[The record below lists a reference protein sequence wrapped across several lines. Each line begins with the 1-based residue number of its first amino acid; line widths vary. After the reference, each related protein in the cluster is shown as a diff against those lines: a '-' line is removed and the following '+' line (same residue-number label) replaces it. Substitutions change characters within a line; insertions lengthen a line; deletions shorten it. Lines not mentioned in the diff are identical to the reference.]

1 MKTKPTYQELEKK
14 LIQLQNIAKIGLYN
28 LDLNTNLFSSTPAFD
43 SIIGISEKDIKSH
56 EYFRSIL
63 HPEDLALND
72 KLFSDS
78 IKMKQDY
85 SSEYRILINNKKE
98 LKWINEQGRVIYKKG
113 EPISF
118 IGTIQDITKQK
129 ISEQELKKTKEEI
142 DKSEK
147 KFRELY
153 EKSGDAIL
161 IIENG
166 VFVECNQAAVDM
178 LKYKTK
184 SDFLSSHPSKLSPKF
199 QPDGINSYK
208 KSQEMMRIAL
218 EKGTHRF
225 EWMHTR
231 RDGETF
237 PVEVLL
243 TAIENKPNSKTIH
256 CVWRDITERKESEA
270 DLVKLNTAISN
281 SINEVYIF
289 DSINLKFSFA
299 NKGAINNLGYTLEE
313 LKLLSPFDIKPE
325 LTHDNFIEIIAPMVN
340 GEINKL
346 QFETIH
352 QRKNRTTYPVE
363 VNLSKFIINDNSYLL
378 AIIIDITERKKSEQ
392 ALKNS
397 ENALKIAQNIA
408 QLGSYNLNLKDF
420 SFTSSSIF
428 DSIVGLNMKDIKTL
442 DTWHNIFVHPDD
454 LLENK
459 KMFEDCIKT
468 GNKYDREYRIITKN
482 TKELKWLHGLGE
494 IIYKDD
500 KPTHFT
506 GTIQEITQRKLIEE
520 KIKQSDAILNQISS
534 IVKVVDKKGNIIY
547 ASPSMKTI
555 LGYDPQD
562 MLGQGWWINTSPDR
576 KKANEVRDDILNMV
590 HNNVLLKEELTYRKI
605 ITKNGKEKLFQ
616 WVNSKG
622 LDDSII
628 FIGIDVT
635 EKHEKEMQ
643 FKTLTETAQDA
654 IIISSH
660 ERKVI
665 EWNKAAEQMFGYSK
679 EEILNKPITLLIP
692 KMRIKQHKEKINK
705 VIEHDLD
712 RNKKDII
719 LNGISKNGQT
729 FPIEISQ
736 NSWKNKGNYV
746 YCTFVRDITGRH
758 HEEQIKEIIYSINKY
773 AQKTVKLDKLLPF
786 IKKSLNSVINTSN
799 FFVALY
805 DKKRR
810 TFTTAYRID
819 LEVGKNN
826 NFLHNFPKE
835 KSFSG
840 YVIDTKKPLLST
852 NRTIKSLISKGVIEE
867 LGVKSK
873 CWLGVPIIVDTE
885 AIGVMVVQSYISKKA
900 YTQDDVTL
908 LELIAANISKTIKQS
923 KDFEK
928 INLLN
933 QALIQ
938 TPSIVMITNTRGKL
952 EYVNP
957 SFTKITG
964 YKPEEVLG
972 KNTRFLSAGKKNNH
986 IYRILRKTVTKGKHW
1001 QDEFDNLKKDGSKF
1015 RVSATISPVKNKE
1028 GEITH
1033 YIAVEEDI
1041 TEKRKLERQFINAF
1055 IEAQEIEKQAFGEE
1069 LHDGISQILSAEG
1082 MYIDLLIEQNQV
1094 HTNDKSKFLNKI
1106 RELNINAVNEAR
1118 NISHGLMSY
1127 QLKRN
1132 GLIEAVKNICSD
1144 FNSTTN
1150 LTIDFT
1156 VNNVDENELSNE
1168 IKTNLF
1174 RVIQEITT
1182 NIVRHSSANKASI
1195 VLNKLNNGSLKL
1207 IVKDNGVGI
1216 DLDKIKSDKNGIG
1229 IKNLERRIIYLN
1241 GTINVNSK
1249 SNEGTHYTIEVPLL
1263 N

>member
-14 LIQLQNIAKIGLYN
+14 LMQLQDIAKIGLYN
-28 LDLNTNLFSSTPAFD
+28 LDLNTNLFSSTPVFD
-43 SIIGISEKDIKSH
+43 SIIGISKKDIKSH
-56 EYFRSIL
+56 EYFRSIV

-85 SSEYRILINNKKE
+85 NSEYRIFINNKKE
-98 LKWINEQGRVIYKKG
+98 LKWINEQGRVIYKNG

-129 ISEQELKKTKEEI
+129 ISEQEIKKSKEEI

-147 KFRELY
+147 KFRDLF

-166 VFVECNQAAVDM
+166 VFVECNQAAFDM

-208 KSQEMMRIAL
+208 KAQEMMRIAL
-218 EKGTHRF
+218 KKGTHRF

-231 RDGETF
+231 RGGETF

-243 TAIENKPNSKTIH
+243 TAVENKPNSKIIH
-256 CVWRDITERKESEA
+256 CVWRDITERKESEV

-289 DSINLKFSFA
+289 DSVNLKFSFA
-299 NKGAINNLGYTLEE
+299 NKGAINNLGYTFEE
-313 LKLLSPFDIKPE
+313 LKSISPFDIKPE
-325 LTHDNFIEIIAPMVN
+325 FTHDNFSEIIAPLLN

-352 QRKNRTTYPVE
+352 QRKDRTTYPVE

-397 ENALKIAQNIA
+397 ENALKIAQKIA

-428 DSIVGLNMKDIKTL
+428 DSIVGLKMKDIKTFE
-442 DTWHNIFVHPDD
+442 TWHNIIVHPDD

-459 KMFEDCIKT
+459 KLFEDCLKT

-494 IIYKDD
+494 IIYKDG
-500 KPTHFT
+500 KPRHFT

-520 KIKQSDAILNQISS
+520 RIKQSDAILNQITS

-555 LGYDPQD
+555 LGYDAQD
-562 MLGQGWWINTSPDR
+562 MLGQGWWINTSPDP
-576 KKANEVRDDILNMV
+576 KKAIEVRDDMLNKI
-590 HNNVLLKEELTYRKI
+590 HNNVPLNEELIYRKI
-605 ITKNGKEKLFQ
+605 ITKDGKEKLFQ

-622 LDDSII
+622 HDDSII

-635 EKHEKEMQ
+635 EKHEKEIQ
-643 FKTLTETAQDA
+643 FKTLTETAKDA
-654 IIISSH
+654 IIISNH
-660 ERKVI
+660 ERMVI

-679 EEILNKPITLLIP
+679 EEILNKPVTLLMP
-692 KMRIKQHKEKINK
+692 KMHIEQHKKKFNK
-705 VIEHDLD
+705 AKEYAFDIG
-712 RNKKDII
+712 KKNLI
-719 LNGISKNGQT
+719 LKGLSKNGRT

-736 NSWKNKGNYV
+736 NLWQNKGNYV
-746 YCTFVRDITGRH
+746 YCTFVRDITERK
-758 HEEQIKEIIYSINKY
+758 HEEQIKDIIYSINRY

-786 IKKSLNSVINTSN
+786 IKKSLDSVINTSN

-805 DKKRR
+805 NDKIQA
-810 TFTTAYRID
+810 FTVLYRED
-819 LEVGKNN
+819 LEVGKNEKY
-826 NFLHNFPKE
+826 LYSFPKR

-840 YVIDTKKPLLST
+840 YIIDSKKPLLST
-852 NRTIKSLISKGVIEE
+852 MSTVKTLISKGIIEE

-873 CWLGVPIIVDTE
+873 CWLGVPLIIE
-885 AIGVMVVQSYISKKA
+885 KNAIGVMVVQSFIDEKA
-900 YTQDDVTL
+900 YSQEDVTL
-908 LELIAANISKTIKQS
+908 LELIANNLSKTIKQA

-938 TPSIVMITNTRGKL
+938 TPSIVMITNIRGEL

-957 SFTKITG
+957 SFTTITG
-964 YKPEEVLG
+964 YKPAEVLG
-972 KNTRFLSAGKKNNH
+972 KNTKFLSAGKNNNH
-986 IYRILRKTVTKGKHW
+986 IYRILRDTVTKGKYW
-1001 QDEFDNLKKDGSKF
+1001 KDEFDNLKKDGSKF
-1015 RVSATISPVKNKE
+1015 RVSATLSPVKNKG

-1041 TEKRKLERQFINAF
+1041 TEKRKLERQFINAI

-1094 HTNDKSKFLNKI
+1094 HTNDKLKFLNKI
-1106 RELNINAVNEAR
+1106 KELNINAVNEAR

-1144 FNSTTN
+1144 FNNTTN
-1150 LTIDFT
+1150 IIIDFT
-1156 VNNVDENELSNE
+1156 INNIKESDLSNE
-1168 IKTNLF
+1168 IKINLF

-1195 VLNKLNNGSLKL
+1195 SLSKLNNGSLKL
-1207 IVKDNGVGI
+1207 IVKDNGIGI
-1216 DLDKIKSDKNGIG
+1216 DFDKIKNDEKGIG
-1229 IKNLERRIIYLN
+1229 FKNLERRIIYLN

-1249 SNEGTHYTIEVPLL
+1249 SNEGTHYTIEVPL
-1263 N
+1263 

>member
-1 MKTKPTYQELEKK
+1 MKSKPTYQELEKK
-14 LIQLQNIAKIGLYN
+14 LMQLQNIAKIGLYN
-28 LDLNTNLFSSTPAFD
+28 LDLNTNLFSSTPVFD
-43 SIIGISEKDIKSH
+43 SIIGISKKDIKSH
-56 EYFRSIL
+56 EYFRSII
-63 HPEDLALND
+63 HPKDLALND

-85 SSEYRILINNKKE
+85 NSEYRIFINNKKE
-98 LKWINEQGRVIYKKG
+98 LKWINEKGIVNYNNG

-166 VFVECNQAAVDM
+166 VFVECNQAVVDM

-184 SDFLSSHPSKLSPKF
+184 NDFLSSPPSKLSPKF

-208 KSQEMMRIAL
+208 KSQELMRIAL
-218 EKGTHRF
+218 KKGTHRF

-231 RDGETF
+231 SDGETF

-243 TAIENKPNSKTIH
+243 TAIENKPNSKIIH

-270 DLVKLNTAISN
+270 DLLKLNTAISN

-289 DSINLKFSFA
+289 DSVNLKFSFA
-299 NKGAINNLGYTLEE
+299 NKGAINNLGYTFEE
-313 LKLLSPFDIKPE
+313 LKSISPFDIKPE
-325 LTHDNFIEIIAPMVN
+325 FTHDNFSEIIAPLLN

-352 QRKNRTTYPVE
+352 ERKDRTTYPVE

-408 QLGSYNLNLKDF
+408 QLGSYNLDLKDC

-442 DTWHNIFVHPDD
+442 DTWHNIIVHPDD

-459 KMFEDCIKT
+459 KMFEDCLKT

-500 KPTHFT
+500 KPTHFS

-520 KIKQSDAILNQISS
+520 KIKQSDSILNQINS
-534 IVKVVDKKGNIIY
+534 IVKVVDKKGNVIY

-562 MLGQGWWINTSPDR
+562 MLGQGWWMNTSTDP
-576 KKANEVRDDILNMV
+576 KKANEVRDAILNNV
-590 HNNVLLKEELTYRKI
+590 YNNVPLKEELSYRKI
-605 ITKNGKEKLFQ
+605 ITKDGKEKLFQ
-616 WVNSKG
+616 WANSQG
-622 LDDSII
+622 HDDSII
-628 FIGIDVT
+628 SIGIDVT
-635 EKHEKEMQ
+635 ENHEKEMQ

-654 IIISSH
+654 IIISNH
-660 ERKVI
+660 ERMVI

-679 EEILNKPITLLIP
+679 EEILNKPETLLIP
-692 KMRIKQHKEKINK
+692 KMHIEQHKEKFNK
-705 VIEHDLD
+705 TKEDGFDKI
-712 RNKKDII
+712 KKNIV
-719 LNGISKNGQT
+719 LKGLSKSGRT

-736 NSWKNKGNYV
+736 NSWQNKGNYV
-746 YCTFVRDITGRH
+746 YCTFVRDITERQ
-758 HEEQIKEIIYSINKY
+758 HEEQIKEIIYNINKY
-773 AQKTVKLDKLLPF
+773 AQKTVKLNKLLPF

-805 DKKRR
+805 DKKRQ
-810 TFTTAYRID
+810 TFTSSYRID
-819 LEVGKNN
+819 LEASKND
-826 NFLHNFPKE
+826 NFLHDFPKG

-852 NRTIKSLISKGVIEE
+852 NSKIKSLITKGVIEE
-867 LGVKSK
+867 SGVKSK
-873 CWLGVPIIVDTE
+873 CWLGVPLIIE
-885 AIGVMVVQSYISKKA
+885 KKAIGIMVVQSYIDKNA
-900 YTQDDVTL
+900 YSQKDVTL
-908 LELIAANISKTIKQS
+908 LEFIATNISRTIKQA
-923 KDFEK
+923 KDYER

-938 TPSIVMITNTRGKL
+938 TPAIVMITNIRGEL

-957 SFTKITG
+957 SFTEITG
-964 YKPEEVLG
+964 YKPDEVLG
-972 KNTRFLSAGKKNNH
+972 KDTRFLSAGINSSH
-986 IYRILRKTVTKGKHW
+986 IYKIIRDTVTKGKYRK
-1001 QDEFDNLKKDGSKF
+1001 DEFYNLKKDGSKF
-1015 RVSATISPVKNKE
+1015 RVSATISPVKNNE
-1028 GEITH
+1028 GKITH
-1033 YIAVEEDI
+1033 YVAVEEDI
-1041 TEKRKLERQFINAF
+1041 TEKRKLEYQFINAI

-1082 MYIDLLIEQNQV
+1082 MYIDLLIEQNQD

-1106 RELNINAVNEAR
+1106 RELNTNAVNEAR

-1144 FNSTTN
+1144 FNNTAN
-1150 LTIDFT
+1150 ITIDFT
-1156 VNNVDENELSNE
+1156 VNNIYENELSNE

-1195 VLNKLNNGSLKL
+1195 ILSKLNNGSLKL

-1216 DLDKIKSDKNGIG
+1216 DLNKIKSDKKGMGIE
-1229 IKNLERRIIYLN
+1229 NLERRIIYLN
-1241 GTINVNSK
+1241 GTMNVNSK
-1249 SNEGTHYTIEVPLL
+1249 SNTGTHYTIEVPLL